1 MIRISIIRVLLLLS
15 LFTVGL
21 SSLLAI
27 PMDDSTTWTSDL
39 ILSKCLAFIMFW
51 LSNRLYERWK
61 VTDRFIRAFDR
72 WNSKGMEKPNPMY
85 VGKIKEKQV

>member
-21 SSLLAI
+21 FSLFAI
-27 PMDDSTTWTSDL
+27 PMDDSPTWTSDL
-39 ILSKCLAFIMFW
+39 ILSKCLAFIMLW
-51 LSNRLYERWK
+51 LFNRLYERWK
-61 VTDRFIRAFDR
+61 VADRFIRAFDR
-72 WNSKGMEKPNPMY
+72 WNNKGMENPNPMY